1 MEHVIHIVATSFL
14 SVRCIMCCASYLWS
28 HAKHDWAFKAWVIM
42 WSRIL
47 ACETYEACEAY
58 ETCQGY
64 GSCEA
69 GLPCEACESYKTYE
83 AGEESLVYET
93 YKV

>member
-1 MEHVIHIVATSFL
+1 
-14 SVRCIMCCASYLWS
+14 MCCASYLWS

-47 ACETYEACEAY
+47 ACETYEACE
-58 ETCQGY
+58 
-64 GSCEA
+64 S

-83 AGEESLVYET
+83 AGEESEVYET